1 MKIVEINVVCGYG
14 STGRI
19 VVDLYQDL
27 EERGH
32 ECLIVYGRGNAAP
45 TLNTVKIG
53 SKWEVYTH
61 VFLTR
66 LLDKHGFGS
75 KRATEKLIKKMKEYD
90 PDLIHLHNL
99 HGYYINIEVLFRY
112 LKEENKPVIWTL
124 HDCWAFTGHCAH
136 FENIGCEKWKVQ
148 CERCKELNTYP
159 KSKFRDRS
167 SKNYKEKKSIFTGV
181 NNLTIVTPSRWLANL
196 VSQSYLKE
204 YPVVIIPNGIDTTIF
219 RKYSACEKENVKK
232 QLLQKYKIPDNKP
245 IAIGVASV
253 WTKEKGLDDFISM
266 ANENPNLNYI
276 LVGVTSKI
284 QKQLPSNITGILRTE
299 NLEELVQL
307 YNIADVFLNPTYVDT
322 YPTVNMEAKSCGLPV
337 ITYKTGGSVEMAD
350 VVVEKGDYS
359 TMLREAMCINRQCIM
374 HKEIDKY
381 SCYKKYIELIEEKMR

>member
-1 MKIVEINVVCGYG
+1 M
-14 STGRI
+14 
-19 VVDLYQDL
+19 
-27 EERGH
+27 
-32 ECLIVYGRGNAAP
+32 
-45 TLNTVKIG
+45 
-53 SKWEVYTH
+53 
-61 VFLTR
+61 
-66 LLDKHGFGS
+66 
-75 KRATEKLIKKMKEYD
+75 
-90 PDLIHLHNL
+90 
-99 HGYYINIEVLFRY
+99 
-112 LKEENKPVIWTL
+112 
-124 HDCWAFTGHCAH
+124 
-136 FENIGCEKWKVQ
+136 
-148 CERCKELNTYP
+148 
-159 KSKFRDRS
+159 
-167 SKNYKEKKSIFTGV
+167 
-181 NNLTIVTPSRWLANL
+181 
-196 VSQSYLKE
+196 
-204 YPVVIIPNGIDTTIF
+204 
-219 RKYSACEKENVKK
+219 
-232 QLLQKYKIPDNKP
+232 QKYKIPDNKP